1 MPMGDLLKNEM
12 RDDPLPRIVV
22 VGSVNMDLAAY
33 VPHFPQPGETLRGSR
48 FLVAPGGKG
57 GNQAIAAARLGAHV
71 ALIAC
76 VGNDEFGAR
85 LLASLEAEGI
95 DCSGVAVSEHAASG
109 IAMVVVDEAGNNS
122 IVTVQGSNG
131 DLTPELVAR
140 NLPMLTVARM
150 IVCDL
155 TVPLATVESVLSI
168 AGRFEIPVLF
178 NASPVQSP
186 LPVRLLRQVDYLVV
200 NEVEAATLAGRPLDS
215 IADAKSIARALHAA
229 GAPHV
234 LVTLGERGVV
244 AHFEKERAAKGESLN
259 RSRVVLQAGAQSG
272 PQSESQVEF
281 FPAAAVTALDTTG
294 AGDTFAG
301 AFATAIVAGASG
313 PRAIAFAQAAA
324 ATCVTRAGAAPSI
337 PYLHEISVEF

>member
-1 MPMGDLLKNEM
+1 
-12 RDDPLPRIVV
+12 
-22 VGSVNMDLAAY
+22 MDLATY
-33 VPHFPQPGETLRGSR
+33 VPHFPQPGETLKGSR

-85 LLASLEAEGI
+85 LMASLEAEGI

-140 NLPMLTVARM
+140 NLQMLTVARM

-155 TVPLATVESVLSI
+155 TVPLETVESVLSI
-168 AGRFEIPVLF
+168 AERFDIPVLF

-186 LPVRLLRQVDYLVV
+186 LPARLLRQVDYLVV

-215 IADAKSIARALHAA
+215 VDDAIKIARALHDA
-229 GAPHV
+229 GVPHV
-234 LVTLGERGVV
+234 LVTLGARGVV
-244 AHFEKERAAKGESLN
+244 AHFANE
-259 RSRVVLQAGAQSG
+259 AGV
-272 PQSESQVEF
+272 QVEF

-313 PRAIAFAQAAA
+313 PRAVAFAQAAA

-337 PYLHEISVEF
+337 PYLHEIGVEF

>member
-1 MPMGDLLKNEM
+1 M

-22 VGSVNMDLAAY
+22 VGSVNMDLATY
-33 VPHFPQPGETLRGSR
+33 VPRFPQPGETLQGSR

-85 LLASLEAEGI
+85 LMASLEAEGI

-140 NLPMLTVARM
+140 NLQMLTVARM

-155 TVPLATVESVLSI
+155 TVPLETVESVLSI
-168 AGRFEIPVLF
+168 AERFDIPVLF

-186 LPVRLLRQVDYLVV
+186 LPARLLRQVDYLVV
-200 NEVEAATLAGRPLDS
+200 NEVEAATLAGRSLDS
-215 IADAKSIARALHAA
+215 INDAIKIARALHDA

-234 LVTLGERGVV
+234 LVTLGARGVV
-244 AHFEKERAAKGESLN
+244 AYFADEG
-259 RSRVVLQAGAQSG
+259 GA
-272 PQSESQVEF
+272 QVEF

-313 PRAIAFAQAAA
+313 PRAVAFAQAAA

-337 PYLHEISVEF
+337 PYLHEIGVEF

>member
-1 MPMGDLLKNEM
+1 M

-22 VGSVNMDLAAY
+22 VGSVNMDLATY
-33 VPHFPQPGETLRGSR
+33 VPRFPQPGETLQGSR

-85 LLASLEAEGI
+85 LMASLEAEGI

-140 NLPMLTVARM
+140 NLQMLTVARM

-155 TVPLATVESVLSI
+155 TVPLETVESVLSI
-168 AGRFEIPVLF
+168 AERFDIPVLF

-186 LPVRLLRQVDYLVV
+186 LPARLLRQVDYLVV

-215 IADAKSIARALHAA
+215 INDAIKIARALHDA

-234 LVTLGERGVV
+234 LVTLGARGVV
-244 AHFEKERAAKGESLN
+244 AYFADEG
-259 RSRVVLQAGAQSG
+259 GA
-272 PQSESQVEF
+272 QVEF

-313 PRAIAFAQAAA
+313 PRAVAFAQAAA

-337 PYLHEISVEF
+337 PYLHEIGVEF